1 MTSYTN
7 IQANTQASEPLTT
20 TVVTA
25 LDRNLYALFEGDST
39 ATPFAQLQEPA
50 IQDLAVTEAKM
61 ADVIAPTSTSTGVFT
76 NAIAVSTI
84 QSNVVNRTSTT
95 AVYQSVNQILPRAGS
110 YTFYLYSR
118 MTRSNGNMITKNS
131 LVVNGVVEASTTYSS
146 GSNYSDQVTLT
157 GLSSGD
163 IWYIKNERISGTGEI
178 DSTTSAVALIAD
190 TSSIDE
196 LYLDRGIYQR
206 FGAYTDN
213 WIAAVIPIWDWSNL
227 SNLGAPQAWFSFGSL
242 QGLTQPAADNK
253 IYTI

>member
-146 GSNYSDQVTLT
+146 GSNYSDQVTLS
-157 GLSSGD
+157 GL
-163 IWYIKNERISGTGEI
+163 IRLAKNM
-178 DSTTSAVALIAD
+178 V
-190 TSSIDE
+190 
-196 LYLDRGIYQR
+196 Y
-206 FGAYTDN
+206 
-213 WIAAVIPIWDWSNL
+213 
-227 SNLGAPQAWFSFGSL
+227 
-242 QGLTQPAADNK
+242 
-253 IYTI
+253 